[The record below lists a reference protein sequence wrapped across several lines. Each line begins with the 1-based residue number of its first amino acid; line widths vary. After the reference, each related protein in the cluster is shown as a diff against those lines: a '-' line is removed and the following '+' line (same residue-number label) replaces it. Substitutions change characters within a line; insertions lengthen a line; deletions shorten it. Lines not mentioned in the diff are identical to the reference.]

1 MAARTSGLKQGD
13 AVVSELK
20 PGRSI
25 HAWAKNCVAIGE
37 AAGVF
42 DPVDSPGLH
51 TIQTG
56 LVHLL
61 ALFPQDRD
69 AAVERAEYNPLMQ
82 QGFERTR
89 DFQIVHS
96 ALGGHAG
103 PYWRAPEAALPDM
116 LTRKLETFRARGIVP
131 MSDGETYPLDSW
143 ESLLTGHGLVPESY
157 EPLVDVTPDA
167 DLMAHL
173 KRMLGYIREQVQSMN
188 SHDSYLELFC
198 K

>member
-1 MAARTSGLKQGD
+1 
-13 AVVSELK
+13 
-20 PGRSI
+20 
-25 HAWAKNCVAIGE
+25 
-37 AAGVF
+37 
-42 DPVDSPGLH
+42 
-51 TIQTG
+51 
-56 LVHLL
+56 
-61 ALFPQDRD
+61 
-69 AAVERAEYNPLMQ
+69 
-82 QGFERTR
+82 
-89 DFQIVHS
+89 
-96 ALGGHAG
+96 
-103 PYWRAPEAALPDM
+103 M

-173 KRMLGYIREQVQSMN
+173 KRMLSYIREQAQSMN